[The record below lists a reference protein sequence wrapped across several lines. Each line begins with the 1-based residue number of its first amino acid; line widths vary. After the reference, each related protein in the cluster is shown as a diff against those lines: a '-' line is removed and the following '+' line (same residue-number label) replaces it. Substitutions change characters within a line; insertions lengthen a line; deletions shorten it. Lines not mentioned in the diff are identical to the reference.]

1 MEICSLGIIS
11 LEICGIYD
19 THGCGVFITIIYHS
33 LILLFY
39 WLLIVKYFFIS
50 NWIVKLISITSSPN
64 PKDIV
69 TKINEPY
76 IHNQNQN
83 IRHTSLGPWLV
94 RSENP
99 NQSSFATIL
108 LITQTQNLKV
118 STILVYL
125 L

>member
-83 IRHTSLGPWLV
+83 IRHTSLAGE

-99 NQSSFATIL
+99 NQSSFATM
-108 LITQTQNLKV
+108 LITLTQSLKV